1 MVAAQHG
8 AGGTGGRAAR
18 ASPASEPRPAV
29 CITGSRAM
37 LLFKPFNGRN
47 TEPGSMPRQPATPP
61 TRRHLLAEPRGRI
74 HHALGISPSGR
85 PPPAQR
91 QPRTASHRSGCRP
104 ARRHAQGFLGSRRKR
119 SSRGS
124 LLPWHQEPGVVAP
137 GVLVPTET
145 TQHTLLVLTR
155 AVQTQ
160 PVLSAFPAPLAF
172 GVGVLLLGKT
182 CGCSSVSP
190 PARAKCLR
198 GQPQSTL
205 INPANILDL
214 SYSTAS

>member
-1 MVAAQHG
+1 M
-8 AGGTGGRAAR
+8 GGRAAR
-18 ASPASEPRPAV
+18 ASPASEPRPAA
-29 CITGSRAM
+29 CITGSRAV

-61 TRRHLLAEPRGRI
+61 TRRHLLAEQDSSRAGHFAIRASSPGPAPAP
-74 HHALGISPSGR
+74 HSLAPLGLPPS
-85 PPPAQR
+85 
-91 QPRTASHRSGCRP
+91 SP
-104 ARRHAQGFLGSRRKR
+104 ARTGVFGQQEEEELSGF
-119 SSRGS
+119 
-124 LLPWHQEPGVVAP
+124 PFAMAPGVVAP